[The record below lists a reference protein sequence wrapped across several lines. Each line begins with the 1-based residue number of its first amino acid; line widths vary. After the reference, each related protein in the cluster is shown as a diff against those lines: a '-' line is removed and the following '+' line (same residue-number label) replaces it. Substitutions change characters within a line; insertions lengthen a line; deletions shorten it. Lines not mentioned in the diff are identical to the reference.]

1 MYRLKKQIPF
11 LRHPRIQV
19 ILVFYPV
26 PSRLPKPP
34 RRGYIFIM
42 ETSNQTLTPPQGE
55 GLTFEKVWASLME
68 LKEFQKE
75 TDRQLKTMG
84 AETDRRMQE
93 TARQMKE
100 TDKRVGE
107 ITNRFGDM
115 VEHMVIPNLVGKFQE
130 LNFTFTKAYPNA
142 KIVDREHHIFTEID
156 AFLENGDKVMI
167 VEIKSAPNTDDI
179 NDHVERMEK
188 LRAYANVHNDR
199 RIYLGAVAGVVLS
212 GSVKTYALKKGFYVL
227 EPSGETFIIT
237 GPESQGYSPHEW

>member
-1 MYRLKKQIPF
+1 
-11 LRHPRIQV
+11 
-19 ILVFYPV
+19 
-26 PSRLPKPP
+26 
-34 RRGYIFIM
+34 
-42 ETSNQTLTPPQGE
+42 
-55 GLTFEKVWASLME
+55 ME
-68 LKEFQKE
+68 LREFQK
-75 TDRQLKTMG
+75 
-84 AETDRRMQE
+84 E

-115 VEHMVIPNLVGKFQE
+115 VEHMVIPNLVTKFQE

-142 KIVDREHHIFTEID
+142 KIVDREHNIFTEID

-188 LRAYANVHNDR
+188 LRAYADLHNDR

-212 GSVKTYALKKGFYVL
+212 ESVKKYALKNGFFIL
-227 EPSGETFIIT
+227 EPSGETFTIT
-237 GPESQGYSPHEW
+237 DPRSLGYTAHEW